1 MDSPAPALEGED
13 FHYLVHVL
21 RKKIGDRLVL
31 FGFTNQERVCA
42 IRDIDS
48 HSLHLEVLETRE
60 RETESKVA
68 LTLAVATGK
77 GKKLEEVVEA
87 ATALGIRR
95 IVPFVGRRSVSK
107 RENPRLPDR
116 LQSITVSAS
125 RQSGRMIVPAV
136 SPVLPDLKS
145 ALDETATNDTTLFH
159 LDEAGGMEAVQGA
172 SRWKSGK
179 PAILFCGPEGGW
191 ADEEREALREAGAVP
206 ITLGPRILRTEL
218 AAIIAVG
225 LFERLLSDRLEN
237 PDRA

>member
-1 MDSPAPALEGED
+1 
-13 FHYLVHVL
+13 
-21 RKKIGDRLVL
+21 
-31 FGFTNQERVCA
+31 
-42 IRDIDS
+42 
-48 HSLHLEVLETRE
+48 
-60 RETESKVA
+60 
-68 LTLAVATGK
+68 
-77 GKKLEEVVEA
+77 
-87 ATALGIRR
+87 
-95 IVPFVGRRSVSK
+95 
-107 RENPRLPDR
+107 
-116 LQSITVSAS
+116 
-125 RQSGRMIVPAV
+125 MIVPAV

-159 LDEAGGMEAVQGA
+159 LDEAGGMEAVQGV